1 MKKKRYITRAI
12 KLISLTLVVLLS
24 AFILQDWVLR
34 RVDHNTLRMDA
45 FYTEKKGTLDAVL
58 VGASDVYAGYSAPY
72 AYEKYGYT
80 SFPFATMSSPSN
92 IVLPQIKEVIKYQ
105 NPKMIVVEI
114 NAFLYS
120 DKKQPDEVNCH
131 LFADNIP
138 RDQIWR
144 DYIEKEVSEDKQIE
158 YYIPLIKFHGS
169 WSEYPWKAKYL
180 SADIKLKS
188 RGYALLRGF
197 KTVSNMFTADEKIVN
212 SKFENDDSVKPLGSI
227 GERCLRETLEYLK
240 ENDIHNVV
248 FTRFPHIVRQRDYAR
263 FKRGNRAGEI
273 IKSYGYDFVNIER
286 YALRDGFDLEH
297 DWYNWDHLNIFGAEK
312 CTDYIADLLLNKY
325 GMKPSA
331 QSAGQKENWQNS
343 VECYHKVY
351 NYSESLIER
360 GVFGSKDA
368 ELRSTVEED
377 DETLRLIDEFAEIY
391 PDYGKYAKKK

>member
-1 MKKKRYITRAI
+1 MKKKLYITRTV
-12 KLISLTLVVLLS
+12 KLIALTLLVFLS
-24 AFILQDWVLR
+24 ALILQDWVVR
-34 RVDHNTLRMDA
+34 RIDHNTLRMDA
-45 FYTEKKGTLDAVL
+45 FYAEKKGTLDAVL

-80 SFPFATMSSPSN
+80 SFPFATQASPSN

-114 NAFLYS
+114 NAFLYP
-120 DKKQPDEVNCH
+120 DNKQPAEVNCH

-144 DYIEKEVSEDKQIE
+144 DYIEKEVSEDTRIE
-158 YYIPLIKFHGS
+158 YYIPLLKFHGS
-169 WSEYPWKAKYL
+169 WNEYPWKLKYL
-180 SADIKLKS
+180 SADIKLRN
-188 RGYALLRGF
+188 RGYALLRGY
-197 KTVSNMFTADEKIVN
+197 KTVSNIFTANEKIAN
-212 SKFENDDSVKPLGSI
+212 SKFENDDSTKPLGPI

-273 IKSYGYDFVNIER
+273 IESYGYDFVNIER

-325 GMKPSA
+325 GLEPSEQTA
-331 QSAGQKENWQNS
+331 QQKENWQKS

-377 DETLRLIDEFAEIY
+377 DETLRLIDEFAEKY
-391 PDYGKYAKKK
+391 PDYGKYAKK